1 MDNDSKLVRAIK
13 KTIKTIKFKIDYR
26 GYSVLSASEGND
38 SIKDTI
44 LLSKPAMVARCGATE
59 MRCVDEYL
67 TRAFFTNTIKREI
80 SELSGVFP
88 ATDEFLRRFCEYYIE
103 CVVQSDILALWGVG
117 AECKVVKTRCGG
129 NTKFTQLTALE
140 PYYFKQPWSEAL
152 KGKKVLV
159 VHPFDESIRQQYS
172 KREKLFRNPDVLP
185 VFESLTCIRAVQS
198 IAGQKTEFDTW
209 FDALEDMKAQI
220 KEADFD
226 VAIIGAGAYGLPLA
240 SYIKELGKIA
250 IQMSGCTQILFGI
263 KGKRWEQI
271 PEVSRL
277 FNEYWVRP
285 TGNETPKKSEKV
297 EGGSY
302 W

>member
-1 MDNDSKLVRAIK
+1 MDNDSKLVRELKKKIK
-13 KTIKTIKFKIDYR
+13 NLKFRIDYR
-26 GYSVLSASEGND
+26 DYSILTEAEGND
-38 SIKDTI
+38 RIKNII
-44 LLSKPAMVARCGATE
+44 LRAQPAMIARCGATE
-59 MRCVDEYL
+59 MRCVDEFL
-67 TRAFFTNTIKREI
+67 SRSSFSDKTKQEI

-88 ATDEFLRRFCEYYIE
+88 STNEFLKQFCEYYVNCII
-103 CVVQSDILALWGVG
+103 QSDILALWGVG
-117 AECKVVKTRCGG
+117 AESKIVKSKCNSTTEY
-129 NTKFTQLTALE
+129 TKLTALE
-140 PYYFKQPWSEAL
+140 PYYFEHPWTSAL

-159 VHPFDESIRQQYS
+159 VHPFVESIQQQYVNR
-172 KREKLFRNPDVLP
+172 KNLFSNPDILP
-185 VFESLTCIRAVQS
+185 EFKSLLCICAVQS

-209 FDALEDMKAQI
+209 FDALDYMKLQI
-220 KEADFD
+220 KESDFD

-240 SYIKELGKIA
+240 AYVKEIGKIS

-271 PEVSRL
+271 PEVSRF

-285 TGNETPKKSEKV
+285 TEKETPVKSGKV